1 MKHYSKNLSEKF
13 QIFLK
18 LDTVSKLKK
27 ILKILGVKYIVYNI
41 LYLFLSK
48 LVKSKIYFIKGI
60 VFDSLKHINELI
72 IIKTD
77 FNEKFILFAN
87 DNIISKEMFINEKF
101 DLEKFE
107 KALKFINQKKKIK
120 TIYDIGANIGVICI
134 PAVKR
139 GLVENAFAVEPEK
152 KNFELLKLN
161 ISLNNL
167 DSKIISYN
175 YALSNKDDAIVKME
189 LAPDNSGDHRIKNEV
204 NFNIHGEE
212 DREIVEVKTKKFD
225 SLFKNI
231 DSLNDLIW
239 IDTQGFE
246 PTILSGAKNLIES
259 KATIVI
265 EFWPYALKRSGLW
278 EQMIEIIKKFD
289 YFVDLSNQNL
299 VSQKINEKT
308 ILALIDGWENEEKG
322 QYSLHTDL
330 ILLKE

>member
-107 KALKFINQKKKIK
+107 KALKFINQKKK
-120 TIYDIGANIGVICI
+120 N
-134 PAVKR
+134 
-139 GLVENAFAVEPEK
+139 
-152 KNFELLKLN
+152 
-161 ISLNNL
+161 
-167 DSKIISYN
+167 
-175 YALSNKDDAIVKME
+175 
-189 LAPDNSGDHRIKNEV
+189 
-204 NFNIHGEE
+204 
-212 DREIVEVKTKKFD
+212 
-225 SLFKNI
+225 
-231 DSLNDLIW
+231 
-239 IDTQGFE
+239 
-246 PTILSGAKNLIES
+246 
-259 KATIVI
+259 
-265 EFWPYALKRSGLW
+265 
-278 EQMIEIIKKFD
+278 
-289 YFVDLSNQNL
+289 
-299 VSQKINEKT
+299 
-308 ILALIDGWENEEKG
+308 
-322 QYSLHTDL
+322 
-330 ILLKE
+330 

>member
-1 MKHYSKNLSEKF
+1 VKHYSKNLSEKF

>member
-87 DNIISKEMFINEKF
+87 DNIISKEMFINKKF

-212 DREIVEVKTKKFD
+212 EREIVEVKTKKFD

-246 PTILSGAKNLIES
+246 PIILSGAKNLIES